1 MRLLVTR
8 PEPDATRT
16 ASALTALGHQVTVA
30 PLLTMR
36 TLPDARL
43 PKRVFQGLIIT
54 SANGVRALKDHR
66 ERDQVAELPVYTV
79 GDATA
84 LAARRAGFA
93 TVTSAGGDVAELTAH
108 LAAIL
113 KPDAGPL
120 LHLAG
125 DVVASDPTNRL
136 LGAGFQV
143 HTTALYAMDPVETLP
158 MGVNTAL
165 VGDGLDG
172 VLLYSRRTAAIFALT
187 LRRADLAPLDPQ
199 VHCYCLSQAVADAVR
214 PVCAGPVHVADTPTQ
229 ISLFACL
236 NAERDGKTDP
246 QSP

>member
-16 ASALTALGHQVTVA
+16 ANALSALGHQVTIA

-36 TLPDARL
+36 ILPEARL

-54 SANGVRALKDHR
+54 SANGVRALKDHP
-66 ERDQVAELPVYTV
+66 ERDLVAKQPVYAV

-93 TVTSAGGDVAELTAH
+93 TVTSAGGDVGELTTH
-108 LAAIL
+108 LAATL

-125 DVVASDPTNRL
+125 DVVASDPAGKL
-136 LGAGFQV
+136 HDAGFQV
-143 HTTALYAMDPVETLP
+143 HTTALYAMDPVQALP
-158 MGVNTAL
+158 EQAKSAL
-165 VGDGLDG
+165 NSDKLDG
-172 VLLYSRRTAAIFALT
+172 ILLYSRRTAAIFALT
-187 LRRADLAPLDPQ
+187 IRRAGLAPLDPQ
-199 VHCYCLSQAVADAVR
+199 VYCYCLSQTVADVVR